1 MCKGIVHVTHYTWSH
16 HVVFTFFGLQS
27 LRLLRIVPYP
37 REVDAREKC
46 TQKTQSAK
54 LHLRGNF
61 LLQGNYHI
69 YKLAWFLID
78 ESTQHFG
85 FLLLWERYRLVYC
98 FKVGFV
104 RSFWSNFASRSQVFG
119 GMKPQNE
126 AIAGLERKSEYHK
139 ASIVNLSAKEQNYSQ
154 WILSFFP

>member
-1 MCKGIVHVTHYTWSH
+1 MQDNCTCYALHMITPCSNYVFRASILAIVTDCPLSEGSWCEAKNAHKKPNPQNCTSAGI
-16 HVVFTFFGLQS
+16 
-27 LRLLRIVPYP
+27 
-37 REVDAREKC
+37 
-46 TQKTQSAK
+46 
-54 LHLRGNF
+54 F

-69 YKLAWFLID
+69 YKLVWFLID

-104 RSFWSNFASRSQVFG
+104 RSLWSNFASRSQVFG
-119 GMKPQNE
+119 GMKPQND